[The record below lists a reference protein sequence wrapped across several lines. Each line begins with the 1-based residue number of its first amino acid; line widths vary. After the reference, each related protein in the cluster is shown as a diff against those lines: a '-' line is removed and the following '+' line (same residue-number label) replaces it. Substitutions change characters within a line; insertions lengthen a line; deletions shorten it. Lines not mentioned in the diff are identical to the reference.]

1 MGYRGCVDL
10 PDDLP
15 DDLRGFTDYWFSIA
29 PGNGLLPSRAD
40 FDLLAVPAIVPRIMI
55 IERIPTESGLR
66 DKYRFVGTRHRE
78 QSGRELTG
86 KFFDEVW
93 DERSC
98 EDARRLFAHIT
109 ETRQPHYWERS
120 VEIDGGFSIS
130 FIRVLCPLAS
140 DRQSV
145 NMFIGAWI
153 FDDTLGNAAMS
164 GGKFTITKRR
174 K

>member
-1 MGYRGCVDL
+1 MGYRGFDDL

-15 DDLRGFTDYWFSIA
+15 NQLRQFTDYWLSLV
-29 PGNGLLPSRAD
+29 PGAGLLPSRAD
-40 FDLLAVPAIVPRIMI
+40 FDLLALPTIVPSMMI
-55 IERIPTESGLR
+55 IERVPTEGGLR
-66 DKYRFVGTRHRE
+66 DMYRFVGTRHRD

-120 VEIDGGFSIS
+120 VETDGGFSIS

-153 FDDTLGNAAMS
+153 FDETQGNAAMKD
-164 GGKFTITKRR
+164 GKFTIAKRR